1 MEVGGY
7 GMGKDI
13 GRIRDFMLA
22 QMRDSAHDAQHVL
35 RVTRTALAIAR
46 AYPQVDGEI
55 LEAAA
60 LLHDIGRAQE
70 RATGESHAE
79 AGARMAREYL
89 LSTGWEPARADAGAA
104 CIRTHRFRGKHPP
117 QSLEAQILFDAD
129 KVDVVGAIG
138 IARTLMYE
146 GAVGEPL
153 CEVDERGAP
162 VPDAKDTFFGEYNR
176 KLRHLYGRFYTP
188 QAAAMAAGR
197 REAAQ
202 HFYDCLLR
210 ELSPEEDAP

>member
-1 MEVGGY
+1 
-7 GMGKDI
+7 MGKDSQ
-13 GRIRDFMLA
+13 RIRDFMLA

-35 RVTRTALAIAR
+35 RVTRAALAIAR
-46 AYPQVDGEI
+46 AYPQVDVEL

-60 LLHDIGRAQE
+60 LLHDIGRARE
-70 RATGESHAE
+70 FATGENHAE

-89 LSTGWEPARADAGAA
+89 LSIGWEAARAEAAAA

-129 KVDVVGAIG
+129 KLDVVGAVG

-146 GAVGEPL
+146 GAAGEPL
-153 CEVDERGAP
+153 CEVDEHGAP
-162 VPDAKDTFFGEYNR
+162 LLDAKDTFFGEYNR
-176 KLRHLYGRFYTP
+176 KLRHLYDRFYTP
-188 QAAAMAAGR
+188 QAAAMAARR

-210 ELSPEEDAP
+210 ELSPEEETP